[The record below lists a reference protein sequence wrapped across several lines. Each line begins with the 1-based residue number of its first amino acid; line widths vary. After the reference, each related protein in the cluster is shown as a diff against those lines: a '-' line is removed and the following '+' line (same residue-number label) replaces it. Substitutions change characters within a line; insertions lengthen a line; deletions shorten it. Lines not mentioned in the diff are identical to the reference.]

1 MKEIKRRSFLS
12 GMAGVGAGMVT
23 GCANLPFVG
32 QSTKEIPKRTL
43 GRTKVEVPILGL
55 GTACIGNARI
65 GKEKAVP
72 LIHEAIDL
80 GVTYLDTARVYND
93 AEMYLGEVLPTR
105 RDEVFLVEKVMTDN
119 YKEAEKSFEDSLRTL
134 KVDHVDLLH
143 MHNVGGFET
152 DKVMGPGGT
161 MEFVLKMKEQG
172 KARFVGVTGHTRADR
187 FLPVIET
194 DQFDA
199 LMVTLNFVDKHTYNF
214 EDRILPLARKHNM
227 GIVAM
232 KVFGGREQENFK
244 GFSKYKTPGPS
255 NLPSD
260 ALEDA
265 FRYSL
270 SLEGVSCSVIG
281 LYNQKE
287 LRQNV
292 ALAKTF
298 QPLSEE
304 EKKRMDTLGQ
314 DQAAVWREHYGAV

>member
-1 MKEIKRRSFLS
+1 
-12 GMAGVGAGMVT
+12 MAGVGAGMVA

-32 QSTKEIPKRTL
+32 QSSKELPKRTL

-55 GTACIGNARI
+55 GTACMGSARI
-65 GKEKAVP
+65 GKKKAAA
-72 LIHEAIDL
+72 LIQESIDL
-80 GVTYLDTARVYND
+80 GVTYIDTARVYD
-93 AEMYLGEVLPTR
+93 EAEMYLGEVLPTR

-119 YKEAEKSFEDSLRTL
+119 YEEAEKSFETSLRTL

-143 MHNVGGFET
+143 MHNVGKFET
-152 DKVMGPGGT
+152 DKVMGPGGV

-172 KARFVGVTGHTRADR
+172 KARFVGLTGHTRVDR

-199 LMVTLNFVDKHTYNF
+199 LMVTLNYVDRHTYNF
-214 EDRILPLARKHNM
+214 EERVLPLARKHNM

-232 KVFGGREQENFK
+232 KVFGGRLQENFK
-244 GFSKYKTPGPS
+244 GFSNYSTPGPS
-255 NLPSD
+255 NLPAN

-265 FRYSL
+265 LRYGL
-270 SLEGVSCSVIG
+270 SLEGVNCAVLGMYS
-281 LYNQKE
+281 QEE

-298 QPLSEE
+298 QPLSAEE
-304 EKKRMDTLGQ
+304 ERRMDTLGREK
-314 DQAAVWREHYGAV
+314 AAVWKDHYGAV